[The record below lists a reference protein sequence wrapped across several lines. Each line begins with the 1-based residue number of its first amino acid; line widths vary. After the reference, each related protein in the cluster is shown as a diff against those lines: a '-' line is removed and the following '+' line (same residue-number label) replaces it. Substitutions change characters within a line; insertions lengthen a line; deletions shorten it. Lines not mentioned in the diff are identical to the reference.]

1 MATVTIVSGA
11 NAGRSYELGDREL
24 VVGRDSICEIALPM
38 RTVSRRHARFGR
50 DKQGFYI
57 EDLGSVNGTFV
68 NGQALDGRGRLMH
81 LDRVRI
87 GQNVFQFFEATTDEQ
102 TISIDAAEMKEA
114 RAAGRAARE
123 VAEDEGHSS
132 QHIVSS
138 LDASSAGGERLELN
152 PQAKLRAVLDISR
165 SVGSSLDMADVLPR
179 ILDSLFRIF
188 PQTDH
193 GYILQA
199 PRVGAPLEPIA
210 IKHRNSDS
218 DTISPLGG
226 PIVARVMTEG
236 SAFLSS
242 PQADE
247 DSVLSVAPTSVMC
260 APLMGPAK
268 TPLGVMHLDTANAG
282 KPFDQND
289 LDMLVAVATMAGQ
302 AVEYARM
309 HADILE
315 LDRQK
320 RDLATAQDV
329 QLHFLPQKPPE
340 RPGYKFF
347 DYYRAAAT
355 VAGDYYD
362 YIRLPDGRLAI
373 ALGDVAGKGVPA
385 ALLMARLCSE
395 VRYSL
400 LTTASAAEAATLLNQ
415 QLTAHLRTGRFITFI
430 LMILDTQR
438 HEVQIVN
445 AGHSP
450 PLLREGRK
458 KAIRMIASDEAEI
471 PLGINAD
478 VQYPQVTLKLEP
490 GSLLLF
496 YTDGVNEALS
506 PSDETYGNER
516 VRGVLATAPDDAV
529 HVGRALVADV
539 RRFAAGRR
547 QSDDICVL
555 AFGRTS

>member
-1 MATVTIVSGA
+1 MNSLLAANRFAKSLCRCGRFRAAT
-11 NAGRSYELGDREL
+11 RS
-24 VVGRDSICEIALPM
+24 
-38 RTVSRRHARFGR
+38 FGR
-50 DKQGFYI
+50 DKQGFYV
-57 EDLGSVNGTFV
+57 EDLQSVNGTFV
-68 NGQALDGRGRLMH
+68 NGLQLQGRGRLSH

-87 GQNVFQFFEATTDEQ
+87 GQNVFQFFEATADEQ
-102 TISIDAAEMKEA
+102 TITIDAAA
-114 RAAGRAARE
+114 LRSASRG
-123 VAEDEGHSS
+123 DEGPPANDEQSS

-138 LDASSAGGERLELN
+138 LDASSGGGERLELN
-152 PQAKLRAVLDISR
+152 PQAKLRGAGNFAECRQFARYGRRAAANSR
-165 SVGSSLDMADVLPR
+165 QSVPHLSAGRSR
-179 ILDSLFRIF
+179 IHSASTAGRA
-188 PQTDH
+188 Q
-193 GYILQA
+193 
-199 PRVGAPLEPIA
+199 LEAIA

-226 PIVARVMTEG
+226 PIVSRVMTEG
-236 SAFLSS
+236 TAFLSS

-247 DSVLSVAPTSVMC
+247 DSVLSALPTSVMC
-260 APLMGPAK
+260 APLMGPSK
-268 TPLGVMHLDTANAG
+268 TPLGVIHLDTSNAG

-289 LDMLVAVATMAGQ
+289 LDVLVAVATMAGQ

-320 RDLATAQDV
+320 HDLATAQDV

-400 LTTASAAEAATLLNQ
+400 LTTSSAAAAVNLLNQ
-415 QLTAHLRTGRFITFI
+415 QLTTHLRSGRFITFI
-430 LMILDTQR
+430 LIVLDTQR
-438 HEVQIVN
+438 HELQIVN

-450 PLLREGRK
+450 PLLRNFRTKEVR
-458 KAIRMIASDEAEI
+458 AIASEEAEI

-478 VQYPQVTLKLEP
+478 VDYPQVTLQLDA
-490 GSLLLF
+490 GSLLLI
-496 YTDGVNEALS
+496 YTDGVNEALNAD
-506 PSDETYGNER
+506 DEPYGNDR
-516 VRGVLATAPDDAV
+516 VRSVLKAAPEDAL
-529 HVGRALVADV
+529 HVGRAAC
-539 RRFAAGRR
+539 RRRPPVCGWATAKR
-547 QSDDICVL
+547 
-555 AFGRTS
+555 

>member
-1 MATVTIVSGA
+1 VATVTIVSGA
-11 NAGRSYELGDREL
+11 NVGRSYEIGDREL
-24 VVGRDSICEIALPM
+24 VVGRDSICDISLPM

-50 DKQGFYI
+50 DKQGFYV

-68 NGQALDGRGRLMH
+68 NGQALEGRGRLAH
-81 LDRVRI
+81 LDRIRI
-87 GQNVFQFFEATTDEQ
+87 GQNVFQFFEAMADEQ
-102 TISIDAAEMKEA
+102 TVTIDVSELREA
-114 RAAGRAARE
+114 RGGQRSE
-123 VAEDEGHSS
+123 PVEEQHSS

-165 SVGSSLDMADVLPR
+165 SVGSSLDMDDVLPR

-236 SAFLSS
+236 TAFLSS

-268 TPLGVMHLDTANAG
+268 TPLGVIHLDTSNAG

-289 LDMLVAVATMAGQ
+289 LDVLVAVATMAGQ

-309 HADILE
+309 HSDILE

-340 RPGYKFF
+340 RAGYKFF

-400 LTTASAAEAATLLNQ
+400 LTTTSAAEAANLLNA
-415 QLTAHLRTGRFITFI
+415 QLVGHLRSGRFITFI
-430 LMILDTQR
+430 LMVLDTQR

-450 PLLREGRK
+450 PLLRARGSREVR
-458 KAIRMIASDEAEI
+458 AVASEEADI
-471 PLGINAD
+471 PLGISSE
-478 VQYPQVTLKLEP
+478 VKYKQVTLKLEP
-490 GSLLLF
+490 GSLLLC

-506 PSDETYGNER
+506 QTDEVYGNER
-516 VRGVLATAPDDAV
+516 VRAVLTAAPDDAV

-539 RRFAAGRR
+539 RRFAGGRR
-547 QSDDICVL
+547 QSDDICVISI
-555 AFGRTS
+555 GRTA